1 MMSTKKPEY
10 GIVLSGGGARGIAH
24 IGVIAALEKH
34 GIIPGVVSGSSM
46 GAIIGAL
53 YAGGVSTDEML
64 NIARIPKLNS
74 LFEWSFPKHG
84 GMLTLKLLQQV
95 LEAHIPV
102 DSFESLKKKLFITVS
117 NISSGNEE
125 VMSEGPLFR
134 AVLASASIPIVFE
147 PQVINGQ
154 TYIDGGLFNDM
165 PVDPLIGKC
174 KKIIASHVNYNG
186 PNPDLTSIRSIAE
199 RVYRL
204 AIYQNVQ
211 KNFSKCDYIIDP
223 PELREHGIF
232 DFKHIDRLFE
242 IGYRAAEALIR
253 QINENNKEKPIII
266 QTLDTT
272 KKKIK

>member
-1 MMSTKKPEY
+1 MHNKKPEY
-10 GIVLSGGGARGIAH
+10 GIVFSGGGARGIAH

-34 GIIPGVVSGSSM
+34 GISPGVVSGSSM
-46 GAIIGAL
+46 GAIVGAL
-53 YAGGVSTDEML
+53 YAAGVSTDEML
-64 NIARIPKLNS
+64 NIARIRKLNS
-74 LFEWSFPKHG
+74 MFEWSFPKHG
-84 GMLTLKLLQQV
+84 GMLTLKLLQHV
-95 LEAHIPV
+95 LEEHIPV
-102 DSFESLKKKLFITVS
+102 DSFESLDKKLFITVS
-117 NISSGNEE
+117 NLSSGREE

-134 AVLASASIPIVFE
+134 VVLASASIPIVFE

-165 PVDPLIGKC
+165 PVDPLVGKC

-186 PNPDLTSIRSIAE
+186 PNPELTSIRAIAE

-232 DFKHIDRLFE
+232 DFKHIDQLFE
-242 IGYRAAEALIR
+242 IGFEAAEALISR
-253 QINENNKEKPIII
+253 INADKDERPVMIR
-266 QTLDTT
+266 TLETT